1 MQVIARRT
9 LRQFWQRH
17 RQAEGPLGAWFAAAS
32 KVRWT
37 PPNDVKRQFGAT
49 VDFVAD
55 NRIMLTMK
63 MARKLYRDWGI
74 AAEAL
79 IQPSPAARRSARAS

>member
-63 MARKLYRDWGI
+63 KWRGSSIAIGALWRKR
-74 AAEAL
+74 
-79 IQPSPAARRSARAS
+79 